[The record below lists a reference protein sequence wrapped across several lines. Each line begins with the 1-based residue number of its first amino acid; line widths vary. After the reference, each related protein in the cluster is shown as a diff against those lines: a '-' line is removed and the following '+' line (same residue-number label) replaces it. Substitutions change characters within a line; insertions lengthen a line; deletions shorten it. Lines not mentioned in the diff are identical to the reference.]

1 MKNRIYAAIDL
12 KSFYASVE
20 CVERGLDPMK
30 TNLVVADSA
39 RTEKTICLAVTPS
52 LKAYGVS
59 GRARLFEVVE
69 RVKEI
74 NASRR
79 QGCGASGFSGSSFD
93 SDELVRDPTLRLDY
107 IVAPPRMAKYMEY
120 STNIYN
126 IYLRYVA
133 PEDIHVYS
141 VDEVF
146 IDLTDYLKFYGI
158 GASALTRKIIL
169 DVLHTTGITATAG
182 IGTNMYLAK
191 VALDIEAK
199 RISADEY
206 GVRIA
211 ELDERGY
218 KETLWSHRP
227 ITDFWRVG
235 RGYAKKL
242 EAHGLYTMGDVARCS
257 ISHEDL
263 LYDWFGINAELLIDH
278 AWGYESCTIADIKS
292 YKPSTN
298 SISSGQVLKYPYSY
312 EKAMLIVREMT
323 ELLALEL
330 VEKRLV
336 TDKVVLTIGYDVE
349 NLKGDSYMGERKKD
363 RYNRTVPKDG
373 HGTEGIGHHT
383 SSSKEI
389 MDVVMRLFERITDK
403 RLYVRRVTLCVNNVI
418 EEREATVKDEE
429 YTQLDFFTDYDALRS
444 EEQKRSESLAKE
456 RRMQEAVISIKKKHG
471 KNAIVKGMNL
481 EEGATTIE
489 RNSHIGGHKA

>member
-1 MKNRIYAAIDL
+1 
-12 KSFYASVE
+12 
-20 CVERGLDPMK
+20 MK
-30 TNLVVADSA
+30 TNLVVADSS

-69 RVKEI
+69 RVREVNI
-74 NASRR
+74 SRR
-79 QGCGASGFSGSSFD
+79 QEAGIKSFSGGSYD
-93 SDELVRDPTLRLDY
+93 ADELRRDGTKKLEY

-126 IYLRYVA
+126 LYLKYVA

-146 IDLTDYLKFYGI
+146 IDLTDYLSFYKTD
-158 GASALTRKIIL
+158 AYKLTRRIIL
-169 DVLHTTGITATAG
+169 DILSSTGITATAG
-182 IGTNMYLAK
+182 IGTNMYLSK

-199 RISADEY
+199 RTAADEY

-211 ELDERGY
+211 ELDERKY
-218 KETLWSHRP
+218 RESLWDHRP
-227 ITDFWRVG
+227 LTDFWRVG

-242 EAHGLYTMGDVARCS
+242 EAHGLFTMGDVARCS
-257 ISHEDL
+257 ISHEDI

-298 SISSGQVLKYPYSY
+298 SISSGQVLKCPYSN
-312 EKAMLIVREMT
+312 EKARLIVREMT
-323 ELLALEL
+323 ELVALEL

-336 TDKVVLTIGYDVE
+336 CDKVVLTVGYDID
-349 NLKGDSYMGERKKD
+349 NLKGDSYTGERKID
-363 RYNRTVPKDG
+363 RYNRAVPKDG

-383 SSSKEI
+383 SSAREI
-389 MDVVMRLFERITDK
+389 MDAVMKLFDRITDK
-403 RLYVRRVTLCVNNVI
+403 RLLVRRITLSVNNVI
-418 EEREATVKDEE
+418 DEKSVTAKAE
-429 YTQLDFFTDYDALRS
+429 STQLDFFTDYEALRL
-444 EEQKRSESLAKE
+444 EEEKRNESLAKE
-456 RRMQEAVISIKKKHG
+456 RKMQEAVISIKKKHG

-489 RNSHIGGHKA
+489 RNAQIGGHKA